1 MCLRECLCS
10 WLCTGYKHCMFS
22 LEGGTRSVPTF
33 HIFNPNSLVPCCF
46 PSSSRSCSNCITNT
60 VSDSQYTYVYSE
72 TGTHAHCLVQHLK
85 KIETIVQQ
93 ALVRMWVTDRVNAF
107 NEQQQWRNKQR
118 LHDLSTAIVD
128 YHPDTLPS
136 LVLASIGRSEG
147 LAGGDPS
154 SSRMFLDTYAYCLQA
169 HSTQRELNN
178 SPIPMA
184 SHWEVVVPV
193 IVLARKMWS
202 QQRSSIIMMYHNP
215 YLIIWRYWCCMYLPG
230 IGEVTGTLSLHVT
243 ADYICV
249 LDIEV
254 LRPTSTCFYV
264 ACPLC

>member
-107 NEQQQWRNKQR
+107 NEQQQWRNRDYMTCQLLLSITTQTPCLPLCSHR
-118 LHDLSTAIVD
+118 LGGLRDWLAVI
-128 YHPDTLPS
+128 HPQVECS
-136 LVLASIGRSEG
+136 L
-147 LAGGDPS
+147 
-154 SSRMFLDTYAYCLQA
+154 
-169 HSTQRELNN
+169 
-178 SPIPMA
+178 IPMHIA
-184 SHWEVVVPV
+184 CRHTVHRGSWTIVP
-193 IVLARKMWS
+193 S
-202 QQRSSIIMMYHNP
+202 QWQ
-215 YLIIWRYWCCMYLPG
+215 
-230 IGEVTGTLSLHVT
+230 VTEKS
-243 ADYICV
+243 
-249 LDIEV
+249 
-254 LRPTSTCFYV
+254 
-264 ACPLC
+264 